1 MSAPAPVNIADIRA
15 KLADFDKGLAS
26 LNTDLPVTAAPVGVV
41 GKDGAAAQTAFDAG
55 SARMKQLE
63 LRKAF
68 KSMPA
73 HEVRELLEIQ
83 AGRKP
88 GEDIEGKQ
96 ADSGLLNMLASQNP
110 SIAKLL
116 DSTGGAALIRQD
128 LEPMLYSLFV
138 KRFPLWD
145 RIRKEPSNGLVHAY
159 RQVTGYGDALYQTE
173 TGTVTDDVSTYA
185 PQTSNIAV
193 LATRRGITLKEQFAI
208 QQGGAAYNGLAT
220 ELSNGVTAIAHRAQ
234 KTILQGNAT
243 TAAKTAADE
252 EGLFNANA
260 HTGLRFL
267 LGTPNVANTPVV
279 LDKGTS
285 SYIAAFNSVTA
296 SVLNNGGIP
305 SAIILSPTQYA
316 LWVNELLATLR
327 QGPGGAG
334 AQGLDFTSIV
344 TAAGPLPILSIAGDG
359 IGTYTLSGTREDI
372 YVVDEDTLSVPWLG
386 SDSITTLEIPVG
398 VAGAL
403 TRLYIMFIMSGLAVK
418 APLFNAKVRV

>member
-1 MSAPAPVNIADIRA
+1 MDAMTVAEARA
-15 KLADFDKGLAS
+15 KLADLDKGLAA
-26 LNTDLPVTAAPVGVV
+26 LNTDLPVTGAPLGVV
-41 GKDGAAAQTAFDAG
+41 GRDGVQAQATFDEG

-63 LRKAF
+63 LRNTFKA
-68 KSMPA
+68 MPA
-73 HEVRELLEIQ
+73 HEVREMLAIQ

-96 ADSGLLNMLASQNP
+96 ADSSLLNLLAAQNP
-110 SIAKLL
+110 SISKLL

-145 RIRKEPSNGLVHAY
+145 RLRKEPSNGLVHAY
-159 RQVTGYGDALYQTE
+159 RQVTSYGDALYQTE
-173 TGTVTDDVSTYA
+173 TGTVTDDVSVYA

-193 LATRRGITLKEQFAI
+193 LATRRGVTLKEQFAV
-208 QQGGAAYNGLAT
+208 QQGGASYNALAT
-220 ELSNGVTAIAHRAQ
+220 ELANGVTAIAHRAQ

-243 TAAKTAADE
+243 TAGKLATDE
-252 EGLFNANA
+252 EGLYNVNA

-279 LDKGTS
+279 LDKAS
-285 SYIAAFNSVTA
+285 ASYIASFNSVTA
-296 SVLNNGGIP
+296 SILNNGGIP
-305 SAIILSPTQYA
+305 SVIVGSPTQYA
-316 LWVNELLATLR
+316 LWVNEVLATIR
-327 QGPGGAG
+327 QGAG
-334 AQGLDFTSIV
+334 STGTQGLNFGSIV
-344 TAAGPLPILSIAGDG
+344 TAAGELPFLSIPGDG
-359 IGTYTLSGTREDI
+359 IGTYTLTGTREDI
-372 YVVDEDTLSVPWLG
+372 YVLDEDTLSVPWLG

-403 TRLYIMFIMSGLAVK
+403 TRLYIMFIMTGLAVK